1 MYGVNKW
8 RRDFFIE
15 VLWLFLGIKGRINFI
30 QLARYGSSSEQRYRQ
45 QFEKQFD
52 FLQFNKSLVI
62 ESGSGTFAIGFDPS
76 YISKSGK
83 HTHGLGYFWSG
94 CASKALWGLEIGG
107 IAAIDLGLKTAFHLE
122 AVQTPNKKE
131 LDTKCTQMEWYAN
144 LLVQRRDALLEISP
158 YLVVDAYFSKRG
170 FVDTLTQATFHVI
183 SRLRDDA
190 DLKYIKPQIK
200 TGKRGRPKKYGEKVD
215 PQKPDMTY
223 FEKVIKPDGS
233 HLYCANVH
241 SKALKRNIKLVIEQ
255 NMNNKNE
262 PKQKL
267 YFSTDMAMDGVTIMQ
282 YYRNRFQMEFLYR
295 DGKQH
300 TGLED
305 CQARDENKLAFQF
318 NMALT
323 AINVAKVEHWLSQPH
338 KERGAFSMANVKTMH
353 HNALL
358 LNRFFDVFA
367 IKPNS
372 IKNTQR
378 IKELIDFG
386 KIAA

>member
-1 MYGVNKW
+1 MCGVNKW

-15 VLWLFLGIKGRINFI
+15 VLWLFLGIKGRINFM
-30 QLARYGSSSEQRYRQ
+30 QLSRYGRYSEQRYRQ
-45 QFEKQFD
+45 QFEKPFD

-62 ESGSGTFAIGFDPS
+62 AVGSGTFAIGFDPS

-131 LDTKCTQMEWYAN
+131 LDTKYSQMEWYAN
-144 LLVQRRDALLEISP
+144 LLVQRREALLKISP
-158 YLVVDAYFSKRG
+158 YLVVDAYFSKKG

-190 DLKYIKPQIK
+190 DLRYINPQIK
-200 TGKRGRPKKYGEKVD
+200 TGKRGRPKKYGGKID

-223 FEKVIKPDGS
+223 FEKAIKPDGS
-233 HLYCANVH
+233 YLYCAKVH
-241 SKALKRNIKLVIEQ
+241 SKALKRTIKLVIEQ
-255 NMNNKNE
+255 TMNNKNE
-262 PKQKL
+262 AKQKL
-267 YFSTDMAMDGVTIMQ
+267 YFSTDLAMDGVTIMQ
-282 YYRNRFQMEFLYR
+282 YYRDRFQMEFLYR

-323 AINVAKVEHWLSQPH
+323 AINVAKVEHWLSQPQ
-338 KERGAFSMANVKTMH
+338 KERGAFSMADVKTMH

-358 LNRFFDVFA
+358 LDRFFDVFA
-367 IKPNS
+367 IKPNA

-378 IKELIDFG
+378 IKELISFG